1 MTPGHITSLSHIS
14 FTQFQRCCGK
24 NGKCKD
30 AVALTLQCAVPQPYV
45 GLLPLCYVS
54 VVLTYLSKGM
64 RHTCTHL
71 QCYTNLHR
79 VMLWCCL
86 CYTGQGER
94 HPFHASSQPE
104 KAGWQNSLQI
114 WKCYCLLGAGRSIC
128 TAWLRVGAHV
138 AVESEWNVL
147 TLSTC
152 MTEVQLHFISV
163 ACFVILGAN
172 FLFIYLVSV
181 TQTVWF
187 FWMQHPSL
195 VWYSLV
201 FQRPSISRL
210 H

>member
-1 MTPGHITSLSHIS
+1 MTPGHITTLSHAG

-24 NGKCKD
+24 NGKCKG
-30 AVALTLQCAVPQPYV
+30 AVSLTLQCAVPQPYV

-54 VVLTYLSKGM
+54 VVLTYLSKRM

-71 QCYTNLHR
+71 QWYTNLHR

-104 KAGWQNSLQI
+104 KAGWQNSVQI

-128 TAWLRVGAHV
+128 AAWLRVGAHV

-152 MTEVQLHFISV
+152 TYDWSTTAFYLSCMFCYIGSKFSLHLFSKHYTDSM
-163 ACFVILGAN
+163 ILLNA
-172 FLFIYLVSV
+172 S
-181 TQTVWF
+181 
-187 FWMQHPSL
+187 S
-195 VWYSLV
+195 
-201 FQRPSISRL
+201 
-210 H
+210 